1 MPYFSYTSVLH
12 LYETIGGFRKKEF
25 IKLHFTE
32 SWNELHHLL
41 IMEELGGSV
50 EFRDRFIATHL
61 AFFYYWIVIAL
72 YMANP
77 AAAYNFNMFIERHA
91 FVTYDEF
98 LKSNEE
104 ELKSL
109 PVPSIAKE
117 YYLGETSLFRTGL
130 EPFTK
135 SSDVAQ
141 YQGDKTFAEVL
152 AGGQRNMPTKLDNL

>member
-1 MPYFSYTSVLH
+1 
-12 LYETIGGFRKKEF
+12 
-25 IKLHFTE
+25 
-32 SWNELHHLL
+32 
-41 IMEELGGSV
+41 MEELGGSV